1 MLAVVCVTANPEIET
16 ILLKGLTTN
25 VVTVESPRPEL
36 LEVFTVV
43 IKNDPLTVV
52 GATATDEAATGGT
65 ACQVGVAPEPAEVKT
80 YPEFELAVNLPQVF
94 VVLA

>member
-16 ILLKGLTTN
+16 ILVEGLTTN

-52 GATATDEAATGGT
+52 GATATDEAAAGGT
-65 ACQVGVAPEPAEVKT
+65 GCQVGAEPVPLEVKT
-80 YPEFELAVNLPQVF
+80 
-94 VVLA
+94 